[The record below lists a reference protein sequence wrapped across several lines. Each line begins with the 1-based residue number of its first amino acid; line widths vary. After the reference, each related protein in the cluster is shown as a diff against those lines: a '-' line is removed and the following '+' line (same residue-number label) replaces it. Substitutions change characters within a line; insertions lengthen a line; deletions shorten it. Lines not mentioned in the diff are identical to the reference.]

1 MDLEKKTFLIILATL
16 TVVAGLSAVIADRL
30 VLESFRAIERD
41 DALEDLDRLERTLGG
56 EVEDLDLGAKDWAH
70 WDDTY
75 LYVQGLEP
83 GFADSNL
90 VPSTFETNGLAL
102 MAFLDADGQTVFA
115 AAYDPATGNLTAPP
129 SRFASLA
136 PGDPLLQH
144 PDEHTS
150 VHGLLADDHGG
161 NRSFLLVSSW
171 PILTS
176 NGEGPAMGTLVWAR
190 RLDPAAL
197 GADSGLSVT
206 ARPWTA
212 ADSDHLDDGRAL
224 VERSRTAQTGLVGVD
239 DLTGEAVLV
248 LEARMD
254 RPVYREGL
262 DTMAYVFASAIL
274 VGGGLLVAII
284 VLLNTTV
291 LSRLKRLTHR
301 VETLGEDAH
310 GRVDADGGDEIG
322 RLATEFN
329 RLLERL
335 DRHQAR
341 LERSNGDLRQF
352 AAVVSHDLQPPLS
365 TVALNAAVMREH
377 NRGKLDAETLE
388 RVERIES
395 TALRMA
401 AHIRAIL
408 DYSRVTYEQANFQR
422 VELSAIMEE
431 VVSHLEERLQAT
443 QGRIEYTTLPA
454 VEANVTQ
461 MVQLLQNLVAN
472 GLKFH
477 RAGVPPVVK
486 VTSAPLDGGR
496 VRITISDNGEGF
508 DPATFERLRKPYIRM
523 PGRGTDG
530 HGLGLATVDKI
541 VERHHGRLWAESIPG
556 EGSRIHVELPLR
568 QAATGAPPAVPAK
581 PRMV

>member
-30 VLESFRAIERD
+30 VLASFRDIERD
-41 DALEDLDRLERTLGG
+41 QAMDDLGRLELTLEG
-56 EVEDLDLGAKDWAH
+56 EVEDLDQLAKDWAH

-75 LYVQGLEP
+75 LYVQGREP

-90 VPSTFETNGLAL
+90 VAPSFATNELAV
-102 MAFLDADGQTVFA
+102 MVFLDDAGQVVFA
-115 AAYDPATGNLTAPP
+115 AAYDDATGNLTPP
-129 SRFASLA
+129 SPRFASLA
-136 PGDPLLQH
+136 PGDPLLAH
-144 PDEHTS
+144 ADEHTS
-150 VHGLLADDHGG
+150 VHGLLVDGSNG
-161 NRSFLLVSSW
+161 NQTLLVSSW

-176 NGEGPAMGTLVWAR
+176 TEEGPAVGTLVWAR
-190 RLDPAAL
+190 PLDAVALGEDAGLPVTVRPWEPSDARRLD
-197 GADSGLSVT
+197 GG
-206 ARPWTA
+206 
-212 ADSDHLDDGRAL
+212 HAL
-224 VERSRTAQTGLVGVD
+224 VDRSRTAQTGLVQVD
-239 DLTGEAVLV
+239 DLTGEPAVV
-248 LEARMD
+248 LAARMD

-301 VETLGEDAH
+301 IESLGDDPH
-310 GRVDADGGDEIG
+310 GRVDADGSDEIG
-322 RLATEFN
+322 RLAAEFN

-341 LERSNGDLRQF
+341 LERSNTDLRQF

-377 NRGKLDAETLE
+377 NRGKLDEETLE

-408 DYSRVTYEQANFQR
+408 DYSRVTYEQANHER
-422 VELSAIMEE
+422 VDLSATMEE

-443 QGRIEYTTLPA
+443 RGRIEYTTLP
-454 VEANVTQ
+454 VLEANPTQ
-461 MVQLLQNLVAN
+461 MVQLFQNLVAN

-486 VTSAPLDGGR
+486 VSAQPVDKGR
-496 VRITISDNGEGF
+496 VRITVADNGEGF

-523 PGRGTDG
+523 PGRGTEG

-541 VERHHGRLWAESIPG
+541 VERHHGRLWAESVPG
-556 EGSRIHVELPLR
+556 EGTRVHVDLPSR
-568 QAATGAPPAVPAK
+568 QAP
-581 PRMV
+581 